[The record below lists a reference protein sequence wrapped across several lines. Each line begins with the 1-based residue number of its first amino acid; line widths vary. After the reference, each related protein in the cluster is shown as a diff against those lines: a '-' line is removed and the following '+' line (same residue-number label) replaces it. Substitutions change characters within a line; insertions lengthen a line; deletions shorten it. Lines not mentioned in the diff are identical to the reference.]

1 MTTPRQYDCFPEQRP
16 NTPLLDQAP
25 LPAALRQLDED
36 QLPQLADELREHL
49 LYCVGQSGGH
59 FGAGLGVVE
68 LTVALHYLLNTPR
81 DKLVWDVGHQTYP
94 HKILTG
100 RRDDMHSMR
109 LANGL
114 SGFPKRKE
122 SEYDTFGVGHSSTS
136 ISAALG
142 MALAHQNEELPR
154 QTVAVIGDGAM
165 TAGMAFEAL
174 NHAADT
180 KADMLVIL
188 NDNMMSISKNTGG
201 LATYFAKIWASKTYM
216 QLRENSKKVLS
227 KIPPAWELARR
238 TEEHMKGMVAPGT
251 LFEELGFNY
260 IGPIDG
266 HDLSSLVPT
275 LRNMLLMKGP
285 RLLHITTTKG
295 KGFAPAE
302 ADPVGY
308 HAVNKIEKPSPDE
321 PVLAKLETDQAAKE
335 NNQPSPQAIQ
345 TRRKPKYQDVF
356 GQWLCD
362 IAERDNDLIAITPA
376 MCEGSGMVD
385 FAERFPDRYHDVAIA
400 EQHAVTLAG
409 GLAAEGKKPVV
420 AIYSTFLQ
428 RAYDQLVHDV
438 ALQNLDV
445 TFGIDRA
452 GLVGEDGPTHAGSFD
467 LSFLRCIPNMLV
479 MAPSDENETRQ
490 LLYTGYQFNG
500 PAAIRYPRGT
510 GPGSVIQE
518 TMTALPI
525 GRGVVKRQGRSA
537 AILNF
542 GTLLPAAMA
551 AAEKLNLSV
560 ADMRFVKPIDEALIE
575 SLAAEHDLIVTLE
588 ENAVQGGAGSAV
600 SEYLNQSGCVVS
612 VLQLGLPDEFVDHG
626 KHNELLAQCGLDQ
639 QGIENSISQ
648 RLNNLFAKDSAKLVN
663 ETLS

>member
-1 MTTPRQYDCFPEQRP
+1 MTKPRQYHCFPEQRP
-16 NTPLLDQAP
+16 ETPLLDLAP
-25 LPAALRQLDED
+25 LPELLRGLDES
-36 QLPQLADELREHL
+36 QLPQLADELRAHL

-68 LTVALHYLLNTPR
+68 LTVALHYLLDTPR

-100 RRDDMHSMR
+100 RRDSMLTMR
-109 LANGL
+109 QTDGLA
-114 SGFPKRKE
+114 GFPKRSE
-122 SEYDTFGVGHSSTS
+122 SEYDSFGVGHSSTS

-142 MALAHQNEELPR
+142 MAIGYQDEQPPR

-165 TAGMAFEAL
+165 TAGMVFEAL

-180 KADMLVIL
+180 DANMLVIV

-201 LATYFAKIWASKTYM
+201 LATYFSKIWASKTYI
-216 QLRENSKKVLS
+216 QLRAGSKKVLS
-227 KIPPAWELARR
+227 KIPPAWELAQR

-266 HDLSSLVPT
+266 HDLSSLIPT

-285 RLLHITTTKG
+285 RLLHINTTKG

-302 ADPVGY
+302 ADPVGF
-308 HAVNKIEKPSPDE
+308 HAVNKIEQPIQDKTE
-321 PVLAKLETDQAAKE
+321 KALAETIAEKSTSALASKK
-335 NNQPSPQAIQ
+335 I
-345 TRRKPKYQDVF
+345 KYQDVF

-362 IAERDNDLIAITPA
+362 MAAQDPALIGITPA

-385 FAERFPDRYHDVAIA
+385 FAERFPERYHDVAIA
-400 EQHAVTLAG
+400 EQHAVTFAA
-409 GLAAEGKKPVV
+409 GLACEGKKPVV

-428 RAYDQLVHDV
+428 RAYDQLIHDV

-467 LSFLRCIPNMLV
+467 LSFLRCIPNMIV

-490 LLYTGYQFNG
+490 LLFTGYQFNG
-500 PAAIRYPRGT
+500 PAAIRYPRGV
-510 GPGSVIQE
+510 GPGTPINTE
-518 TMTALPI
+518 MKTLPI
-525 GRGVVKRQGRSA
+525 GQGILRRSGLRV

-542 GTLLPAAMA
+542 GTLLTHAIET
-551 AAEKLNLSV
+551 AELHNYTV
-560 ADMRFVKPIDEALIE
+560 ADMRFVKPLDEALID
-575 SLAAEHDLIVTLE
+575 SLASSHDLLVTLE
-588 ENAVQGGAGSAV
+588 ENTIQGGAGSAV
-600 SEYLNQSGCVVS
+600 LEYLQQAGVTTPT
-612 VLQLGLPDEFVDHG
+612 LQLGLPDRFVDHG
-626 KHNELLAQCGLDQ
+626 KHHDLLASCGLDKT
-639 QGIENSISQ
+639 GIEQAISR
-648 RLNNLFAKDSAKLVN
+648 RLASLVIDHQQQWAN
-663 ETLS
+663 ESNQ

>member
-1 MTTPRQYDCFPEQRP
+1 MTKPRQYDRFPEQRP
-16 NTPLLDQAP
+16 ITPLLDQAP
-25 LPAALRQLDED
+25 VPELLRQLSED

-68 LTVALHYLLNTPR
+68 LTVALHYLLDTPR

-100 RRDDMHSMR
+100 RRDAMHTMR
-109 LANGL
+109 QADGL
-114 SGFPKRKE
+114 SGYPKRKE
-122 SEYDTFGVGHSSTS
+122 SEFDTFGVGHSSTS

-142 MALAHQNEELPR
+142 MALAHEGEEPPR
-154 QTVAVIGDGAM
+154 QSVAVIGDGAM
-165 TAGMAFEAL
+165 TAGMVFEAL

-180 KADMLVIL
+180 DANMLVIL
-188 NDNMMSISKNTGG
+188 NDNQMSISKNTGG
-201 LATYFAKIWASKTYM
+201 LATYFSKIWASKTYIH
-216 QLRENSKKVLS
+216 LRAGSKKVLS
-227 KIPPAWELARR
+227 KIPPAWELAAR

-260 IGPIDG
+260 IGPLDG

-275 LRNMLLMKGP
+275 LRNMLMMKGP
-285 RLLHITTTKG
+285 RLLHISTTKG

-308 HAVNKIEKPSPDE
+308 HAVNKIEKTE
-321 PVLAKLETDQAAKE
+321 ANKATQTDTVKAQE
-335 NNQPSPQAIQ
+335 QPQIKIKK
-345 TRRKPKYQDVF
+345 KPKYQDVF
-356 GQWLCD
+356 GEWLCD
-362 IAERDNDLIAITPA
+362 MAEQDENLIAITPA

-385 FAERFPDRYHDVAIA
+385 FAKQYPERYHDVAIA
-400 EQHAVTLAG
+400 EQHAVTVAG
-409 GLAAEGKKPVV
+409 GLACEGKKPVV

-428 RAYDQLVHDV
+428 RAYDQLIHDV

-510 GPGSVIQE
+510 GPGTTIEKNMQ
-518 TMTALPI
+518 ALPI
-525 GRGVVKRQGRSA
+525 GKGLLRRSGSRV

-542 GTLLPAAMA
+542 GTLLPAALQV
-551 AAEKLNLSV
+551 AEKLDFSV
-560 ADMRFVKPIDEALIE
+560 ADMRFVKPIDESLID
-575 SLAAEHDLIVTLE
+575 SLASSHDLIVTLE
-588 ENAVQGGAGSAV
+588 ENSIQGGAGSAV
-600 SEYLNQSGCVVS
+600 TEYLNQSNRVVP
-612 VLQLGLPDEFVDHG
+612 VMQLGLPDIFVDHG
-626 KHNELLAQCGLDQ
+626 KHSELLAACGLDQ
-639 QGIENSISQ
+639 QGIELAISKK
-648 RLNNLFAKDSAKLVN
+648 LNAL
-663 ETLS
+663 

>member
-1 MTTPRQYDCFPEQRP
+1 MNKPRQYDCFPEQRP
-16 NTPLLDQAP
+16 DTPLLDLAP
-25 LPAALRQLDED
+25 DPEALRKLDED
-36 QLPQLADELREHL
+36 QLPQLADELREYL

-68 LTVALHYLLNTPR
+68 LTVALHYLLETPR
-81 DKLVWDVGHQTYP
+81 DRLVWDVGHQTYP
-94 HKILTG
+94 HKIMTG
-100 RRDDMHSMR
+100 RRDVMNSMR
-109 LANGL
+109 QADGL

-122 SEYDTFGVGHSSTS
+122 SPYDTFGVGHSSTS

-142 MALAHQNEELPR
+142 MALAHQGEEPPR
-154 QTVAVIGDGAM
+154 KTVAVIGDGAM

-180 KADMLVIL
+180 RADMLVIL
-188 NDNMMSISKNTGG
+188 NDNQMSISKNTGG

-216 QLRENSKKVLS
+216 QLREGSKKVLS
-227 KIPPAWELARR
+227 KIPPAWELAAR

-285 RLLHITTTKG
+285 RLLHISTVKG

-308 HAVNKIEKPSPDE
+308 HAVNKIEKPAADTSIVSDVSKPRK
-321 PVLAKLETDQAAKE
+321 KL
-335 NNQPSPQAIQ
+335 
-345 TRRKPKYQDVF
+345 KYQDVF

-362 IAERDNDLIAITPA
+362 TAAQDERLIAITPA
-376 MCEGSGMVD
+376 MCEGSGMVK
-385 FAERFPDRYHDVAIA
+385 FAEQFPERYHDVAIA

-409 GLAAEGKKPVV
+409 GLACEGKKPVV

-428 RAYDQLVHDV
+428 RGYDQLIHDI

-467 LSFLRCIPNMLV
+467 LSYLRCIPNMLV

-490 LLYTGYQFNG
+490 LLFTGYQHEG

-510 GPGSVIQE
+510 GPGHAINTE
-518 TMTALPI
+518 MTALPI
-525 GRGVVKRQGRSA
+525 GKGVIKRNGKSA

-551 AAEKLNLSV
+551 AAEQLDLTV
-560 ADMRFVKPIDEALIE
+560 VDMRFVKPIDEALIDSMAQQHE
-575 SLAAEHDLIVTLE
+575 LLVTLE
-588 ENAVQGGAGSAV
+588 ENTVMGGAGSAV
-600 SEYLNQSGCVVS
+600 SEHLNQTCNTIP
-612 VLQLGLPDEFVDHG
+612 VLQLGLPDTFVEHG
-626 KHNELLAQCGLDQ
+626 THAELLAQCGLDAN
-639 QGIENSISQ
+639 GIEASIQQ
-648 RLNNLFAKDSAKLVN
+648 RLNALFPDSTPAQAVEPLIH
-663 ETLS
+663 S